1 MNSRP
6 VVVEVIAVRGAFMSS
21 QQTQT
26 DAVGFHSGEL
36 AVQRR
41 AGVQAQAARLSPMVG
56 RGELRGGAAALL
68 AHASFAAITARG
80 RDGHLWISPTAG
92 PPGFLEATAPTRLS
106 LHDAV
111 PVGDPLYGLGE
122 GQPVGII
129 VMEFA
134 AKRRVRIN
142 GTLAA
147 VDGDTLDVSVAQAYG
162 NCPQYIHPRHIEAQT
177 CSAAGD
183 LGVQRDT
190 ELTADDVAL
199 IRSADT
205 FFLGTTHPQRGN
217 DASHRGGPAG
227 FVHVDGNT
235 VSWPDFPGNNMFN
248 SFGNLEIDP
257 TAALLFIDFDSGR
270 TVQLSGTAVVDFS
283 VQATHGNTGRLV
295 RFSVQ
300 RVVRS
305 VRPVLAAI
313 R

>member
-1 MNSRP
+1 
-6 VVVEVIAVRGAFMSS
+6 MSS
-21 QQTQT
+21 QQTRT
-26 DAVGFHSGEL
+26 DAIGFHSGEL

-80 RDGHLWISPTAG
+80 RDGHPWISPTAG
-92 PPGFLEATAPTRLS
+92 PPGFLEATASTRLS
-106 LHDAV
+106 MHDGL
-111 PVGDPLYGLGE
+111 PVGDPLHGLGE

-162 NCPQYIHPRHIEAQT
+162 NCPQYIHPRHIEAET
-177 CSAAGD
+177 RAAAGD
-183 LGVQRDT
+183 LAVHRDT
-190 ELTADDVAL
+190 DITADDVAL
-199 IRSADT
+199 IQSADT

-257 TAALLFIDFDSGR
+257 TAALLFIDFDNGR

-283 VQATHGNTGRLV
+283 GHATHGNTGRLV
-295 RFSVQ
+295 HFSVH